1 MKEDHKLM
9 EFSYALFAV
18 LKIKDSILMIKV
30 INHKLEMEKIKKHK

>member
-18 LKIKDSILMIKV
+18 LKIKDSILMIKFM
-30 INHKLEMEKIKKHK
+30 NHKSEMEQIKRHK